1 MPWRKIGNLNDP
13 TLLHDPI
20 LSRAVALALWQYAR
34 AVADEN
40 VELHRE
46 LQLTQDRLRECRIAL
61 EKLANLRAER
71 AAGEQGR
78 PTAPDSTRTH

>member
-1 MPWRKIGNLNDP
+1 VLLPIAGLEAQIPWRKIGNLNDP

-20 LSRAVALALWQYAR
+20 LSR

>member
-20 LSRAVALALWQYAR
+20 LSRAVALALWRYAR

-46 LQLTQDRLRECRIAL
+46 LQFTQDR
-61 EKLANLRAER
+61 LRAER

-78 PTAPDSTRTH
+78 PTAPGSTRTH